1 MNAYYDFW
9 IEAFGDS
16 GIRKYV
22 IDEIVPAL
30 NENINYWMHF
40 LIEGNM
46 KIDFNNEFEETI
58 TKSPKFEKDI
68 KYYALSSGQKG
79 RVNLALSQAFAHIM
93 SLNTGRT
100 PSLVFLD
107 EVTSNIDVQGVNGI
121 INMIQELA
129 KDKQVWLITHNDDLL
144 DALSGCDTVKLILKD
159 GITKMEK

>member
-1 MNAYYDFW
+1 
-9 IEAFGDS
+9 
-16 GIRKYV
+16 
-22 IDEIVPAL
+22 
-30 NENINYWMHF
+30 MHF

-46 KIDFNNEFEETI
+46 KIHFNNEFEETI

-79 RVNLALSQAFAHIM
+79 RINLALSQAFAHIM
-93 SLNTGRT
+93 SLNSGRI

-129 KDKQVWLITHNDDLL
+129 KDKQVWLVTHHDDLL
-144 DALSGCDTVKLILKD
+144 DALAGCDTVNLVLKD
-159 GITKMEK
+159 GTTKMEN